1 VKAMYYKGHYFSN
14 NQIEEMNH
22 ILNTSM
28 LRRIFLNG
36 TKNYIIYD
44 QATGE
49 KVVKMK
55 ARPGQLKKVV
65 KLWRIEENKRI
76 KELNKEGYNYNL
88 IPEDLIAKLE
98 YPITYES
105 DYMLSKTRYYEQ
117 TIKATDNTT
126 YTEPPRINYFED

>member
-1 VKAMYYKGHYFSN
+1 MYYKRHYFSN

-22 ILNTSM
+22 ILNTPM

-55 ARPGQLKKVV
+55 ARPGQLKKAV

-76 KELNKEGYNYNL
+76 KKLNKEGYNYNL

-98 YPITYES
+98 YPIIYES
-105 DYMLSKTRYYEQ
+105 DYMLSKPRYYEQ
-117 TIKATDNTT
+117 TIKATDKTT